1 MNYIEEIAKLRLD
14 IETPEDKTMII
25 KVKKEKKEKKEND
38 RRGSYIRT
46 PEMRKQLS
54 RSLKKAWS
62 KPDVRQRY
70 LDHLRSHMWTPEAK
84 ERHSVAQKGLLWW
97 TDGVTETKAK
107 ECPEG
112 MRRGRIEREH
122 AKGRLWWTNGEKTTT
137 SKECPG
143 DGWRRGRK

>member
-25 KVKKEKKEKKEND
+25 KVKKEKKEKKEDD

-46 PEMRKQLS
+46 PEMREQLS

-62 KPDVRQRY
+62 RPEVRQRHLNY
-70 LDHLRSHMWTPEAK
+70 LHSSMWTSEVRQRLSAA
-84 ERHSVAQKGLLWW
+84 HKGIFWW
-97 TDGVTETKAK
+97 TDGVIETKAR

-112 MRRGRIEREH
+112 MRRGRVKREYT
-122 AKGRLWWTNGEKTTT
+122 KGKLWWTNGEKTTT